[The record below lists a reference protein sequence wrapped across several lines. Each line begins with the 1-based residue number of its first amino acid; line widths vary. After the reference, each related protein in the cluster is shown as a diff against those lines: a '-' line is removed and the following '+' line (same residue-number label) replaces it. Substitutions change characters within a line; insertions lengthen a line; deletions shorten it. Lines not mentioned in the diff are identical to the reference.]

1 MMNHLLRRGFL
12 VSCLAVTIIS
22 ASWAQAPLPPP
33 KTNFSGRW
41 RMVKDKSD
49 FKTFQAPDIIVRV
62 IDQHDPTMN
71 IHTVQ
76 TKGQKTTTADVS
88 YYTDGAVAN
97 NVINGHDASSKS
109 FWDGPDLVVRT
120 DMKDSKNDDIT
131 IEDRYQLSQDGKTLT
146 TLSHITTPKGEVN
159 LTLVCEKEGES

>member
-1 MMNHLLRRGFL
+1 MKSLFRRVFL
-12 VSCLAVTIIS
+12 ISLVFWVIGAAVL
-22 ASWAQAPLPPP
+22 AQAPLPPP

-41 RMVKDKSD
+41 RMVKDKSN
-49 FKTFQAPDIIVRV
+49 FGSFTSPDIVVRV
-62 IDQHDPTMN
+62 IDQRDPTMN

-88 YYTDGAVAN
+88 YFTDGAVTN
-97 NVINGHDASSKS
+97 NVINGRDASSKA

-120 DMKDSKNDDIT
+120 NMKDSKNEDIV
-131 IEDRYQLSQDGKTLT
+131 IEDRYQLSSDGKTLT

-159 LTLVCEKEGES
+159 LTLVCEKEAES